1 MTFSWLNMFLKLIL
15 FLAGM
20 ITTSLLKMYVACRL
34 LLYVVALSFYHS
46 CLSTVVKLQI
56 IITVNLMQS
65 AHLIL
70 FIISY
75 ANAHIVIITSSCI
88 AALAIY
94 SDSGNCYSCNGVI
107 IMCVC
112 VSVGLIGM
120 TMSSGQ

>member
-1 MTFSWLNMFLKLIL
+1 
-15 FLAGM
+15 
-20 ITTSLLKMYVACRL
+20 
-34 LLYVVALSFYHS
+34 
-46 CLSTVVKLQI
+46 
-56 IITVNLMQS
+56 MQS

-107 IMCVC
+107 IMSVC
-112 VSVGLIGM
+112 VSVGLIDM
-120 TMSSGQ
+120 TMSHAKMANEIEMPFWDVGRVSPRNCVILSTP